1 MADDNADPGTVTMR
15 EIDLFENR
23 LQLKTLQEGL
33 KHKVA
38 SVDITPNLVHGA
50 VGAGISDYTS
60 KFAGVEPELSGASA
74 ASGGVGN
81 ELSSS
86 LPASA
91 SGTDQ
96 EQDLEKLPEIYP
108 PQPPPP
114 EAPQVQLR
122 ERLVLLDILH
132 ASNLEAPACY
142 WKKGVSAMLCHPY
155 CMVTYGQEIVRGK
168 TVKNSRNPI
177 IKDSIKLHAP
187 LSGRLGSMTIA
198 VYSEESAGS
207 SLADTLIGTACL
219 DCDTAMQK
227 PAQISAVLDEGPVHK
242 WLDLT
247 GAVSGSIHISLSV
260 QETV

>member
-1 MADDNADPGTVTMR
+1 
-15 EIDLFENR
+15 
-23 LQLKTLQEGL
+23 
-33 KHKVA
+33 
-38 SVDITPNLVHGA
+38 
-50 VGAGISDYTS
+50 
-60 KFAGVEPELSGASA
+60 
-74 ASGGVGN
+74 
-81 ELSSS
+81 
-86 LPASA
+86 
-91 SGTDQ
+91 
-96 EQDLEKLPEIYP
+96 
-108 PQPPPP
+108 
-114 EAPQVQLR
+114 VQLR

-198 VYSEESAGS
+198 VYSEEPAGS